1 MKTKVFT
8 LSFLIILCAGALLGQ
23 GVRSEEEVPS
33 LWQTYTDYFP
43 IGAAVR
49 YQSLKNHR
57 ALLEKHF
64 NSITAENEMKFS
76 TLQPGEG
83 TFAFFR
89 ADEIVNFAK
98 KNNML
103 VRGHT
108 LVWHRQYP
116 GWLFQDGAGKAAGE
130 LVLQRLETHINTVL
144 SRYKGDVYCWD
155 VVNEAV
161 SDSMSEYL
169 RRDSPWYQA
178 VGEEYIAEAFRMA
191 HRADPEAKLFYN
203 DYGATRAD
211 KMAKICFLLE
221 ELLAAGVPVHGM
233 GMQGHWD
240 VFSPPATEI
249 ETAIRRYAALGLE
262 VQITELDISLFRWG
276 DKRKFIT
283 DPEEL
288 TVRLEMQAKKYEEI
302 FRIFREY
309 RDVITG
315 VTFWGV
321 ADDLTWKDQEP
332 VRGRK
337 DLPLLFDDVEHQP
350 KEAFWRVV
358 NF

>member
-1 MKTKVFT
+1 MKLKVLT
-8 LSFLIILCAGALLGQ
+8 VSFLIVICAGALLGQ
-23 GVRSEEEVPS
+23 GVRSEEEIPS
-33 LWQTYTDYFP
+33 LWQAYAGYFP

-49 YQSLKNHR
+49 YQSLRSHGE
-57 ALLEKHF
+57 LLEKHF
-64 NSITAENEMKFS
+64 NSITAENEMKFA

-89 ADEIVNFAK
+89 ADEIVDFAK

-116 GWLFQDGAGKAAGE
+116 GWLFRDGAGKASAE
-130 LVLQRLETHINTVL
+130 LVLERLETHINTVL
-144 SRYKGDVYCWD
+144 PRYKGDVYCWD

-178 VGEEYIAEAFRMA
+178 TGEAYIAEAFRIA
-191 HRADPEAKLFYN
+191 HKADPEAKLFYN
-203 DYGATRAD
+203 DYGATRSD
-211 KMAKICFLLE
+211 KMEKICVLLE
-221 ELLAAGVPVHGM
+221 DLLAEGVPVHGM

-240 VFSPPATEI
+240 IFGPTVKQI

-262 VQITELDISLFRWG
+262 VQITELDISLYHWA
-276 DKRKFIT
+276 DKRKAIT

-288 TVRLEMQAKKYEEI
+288 AERLAMQAEKYEEV
-302 FRIFREY
+302 FRVFREY

-321 ADDLTWKDQEP
+321 ADDLPWTDQEP

-337 DLPLLFDDVEHQP
+337 DFPLLFAATEHRP
-350 KEAFWRVV
+350 KEAFWQIV